1 MSKTEKERKSPLV
14 LIVDDD
20 ITVRLLVRRCLE
32 KVGFVVEE
40 ASDGEKALSSF
51 ENLHPDIVLL
61 DVRMP
66 GMDGFEVCEEI
77 RKLPGGNLLPILMV
91 TGLDDMESINRA
103 YEAGATDFIT
113 KSVNWEVLSH
123 HVRFILRASQASSS
137 SGRVN
142 V

>member
-1 MSKTEKERKSPLV
+1 MKEQIDLEREHPVV

-77 RKLPGGNLLPILMV
+77 RKLPEGNLTPVLMV

-113 KSVNWEVLSH
+113 KSVNWEVLSY
-123 HVRFILRASQASSS
+123 HVRFILRASKRA
-137 SGRVN
+137 
-142 V
+142 

>member
-77 RKLPGGNLLPILMV
+77 RKLLEGNLTPVLMV

-123 HVRFILRASQASSS
+123 HVRFILRASKRA
-137 SGRVN
+137 
-142 V
+142 